1 MNRINIEAVSVEK
14 MRKSKVDVEGQ
25 MLGDVSV
32 EVLIQKALEHVVGVN
47 RGPQMQQLQVVVM
60 EDEDE

>member
-1 MNRINIEAVSVEK
+1 MNRINIEDVSVEK
-14 MRKSKVDVEGQ
+14 IRRSKVDVEGQ

-32 EVLIQKALEHVVGVN
+32 EVLVQKALEHVVGVN

-60 EDEDE
+60 EDEED